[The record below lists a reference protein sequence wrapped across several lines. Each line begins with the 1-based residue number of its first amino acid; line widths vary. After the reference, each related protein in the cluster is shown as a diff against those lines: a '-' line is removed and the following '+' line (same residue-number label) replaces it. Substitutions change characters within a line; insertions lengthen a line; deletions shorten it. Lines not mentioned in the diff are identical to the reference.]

1 MSYVL
6 SKSNGVTLL
15 VLNDGIVDNAA
26 TSITFIGKNVAGY
39 GDAQNE
45 NFLHLLEN
53 FASRTEPR
61 SPVQGQIWYTT
72 IDNLNRPMVYDGTNW
87 RPMAV
92 SAYSA
97 SPVDTLINGGGNNVA
112 ANKPGDF
119 WFDSVNKQ
127 LYVITGTNLE
137 TTLIGPESVSGFG
150 ITKMVSTKMID
161 TLGIAHAV
169 IQMTLNGEV
178 VGILSPETFTPNL
191 ASTVV
196 GFTKVNRGMT
206 FKSYNSSTR
215 YTTATSDVVFY
226 GLHEQLDP
234 SYPRR
239 NIDEHIQANWYID
252 DNQSLQFGTTAQSS
266 IAWNSNNLT
275 LTTTAGIKL
284 QTASGNITF
293 AGTDVTPGSG
303 INLGTASSVFA
314 NVYTSKLSA
323 GSTTAY
329 GTLEGNW
336 NIPTNSSITPAFD
349 NQTTIG
355 SSARRFNAVWT
366 RNIGAGVASDAGT
379 LTGAWA
385 LTTSSSIS
393 PVVDLA
399 ASLGT
404 NASRYSNIHTV
415 GISAG
420 SSGTLTIIG
429 SSSVTGD
436 VNPSANATYDLG
448 SDTHQWNNVNAVTV
462 MSTNVN
468 ADEIDSTRIN
478 STFVTATTATIT
490 NVKGTDV
497 SFNRIIDRF
506 FNAITQIDLDGTL
519 ASNTDARLS
528 TQKAVKTYVDT
539 NATYLRSLIDSA
551 VSSLSTAIA
560 NIRTVPAGAIFYTG
574 GTGVPTGYLECNGQ
588 AISRSVYPD
597 LFAAIGYT
605 YGGSNDAFYLPD
617 LRGQFVRGWDHGRG
631 LDSGRGFGS
640 NQDSALGPHQHD
652 FTDVYAIVGD
662 YGLGGSTA
670 STYDRN
676 GNYIY
681 PSFYA
686 GNASDGD
693 QDNGAYGFPSRTDNT
708 GIGMSNDNRPTNV
721 ALLPIIKT

>member
-6 SKSNGVTLL
+6 SKSNGATLL

-53 FASRTEPR
+53 FASSTEPR
-61 SPVQGQIWYTT
+61 SPVQGQIWYST
-72 IDNLNRPMVYDGTNW
+72 IDNLNRPVIYDGTTW

-97 SPVDTLINGGGNNVA
+97 GPVDSLINGSGGNIA
-112 ANKPGDF
+112 ANQPGDF

-150 ITKMVSTKMID
+150 ITKMVSTKMTD
-161 TLGIAHAV
+161 TLGGAHAV
-169 IQMTLNGEV
+169 MQMTLNGEV
-178 VGILSPETFTPNL
+178 VGILSPDTFTPNP
-191 ASTVV
+191 ASSVV

-215 YTTATSDVVFY
+215 YSTSTNDVVFY
-226 GLHEQLDP
+226 GLHEQLDQ

-252 DNQSLQFGTTAQSS
+252 DNQTLKIGTTAQSS
-266 IAWNSNNLT
+266 IGWNSTNLT
-275 LTTTAGIKL
+275 LTTTNGIKL
-284 QTASGNITF
+284 ESANSSITF
-293 AGTDVTPGSG
+293 AGTDVTPSTGV
-303 INLGTASSVFA
+303 NLGTGAATFSG
-314 NVYTSKLSA
+314 VYTTKLSA
-323 GSTTAY
+323 GTTTAY

-355 SSARRFNAVWT
+355 SSARRFNTVWT
-366 RNIGAGVASDAGT
+366 RNIASGLSTDIGTIAGT
-379 LTGAWA
+379 WQ
-385 LTTSSSIS
+385 LTTGSSIS
-393 PVVDLA
+393 PVSDLSA
-399 ASLGT
+399 VLG
-404 NASRYSNIHTV
+404 AVSSRYSNIYTT

-420 SSGTLTIIG
+420 PSNTITITG
-429 SSSVTGD
+429 SSSVAGD
-436 VNPSANATYDLG
+436 INPSTDATYDLG

-468 ADEIDSTRIN
+468 AEAIDSTTIN
-478 STFVTATTATIT
+478 STYVTATTATIT

-497 SFNRIIDRF
+497 SFNRLIDSF
-506 FNAITQIDLDGTL
+506 FNAITQLDTDGTL
-519 ASNTDARLS
+519 ASNSNSRLP
-528 TQKAVKTYVDT
+528 TQKAVKTYVDNT
-539 NATYLRSLIDSA
+539 ATYLKSLIDAA
-551 VSSLSTAIA
+551 VASLSTALA
-560 NIRTVPAGAIFYTG
+560 NIKTVPTGSVFYSAGPYI
-574 GTGVPTGYLECNGQ
+574 PTGYLECNGQ
-588 AISRSVYPD
+588 VISKSVYND
-597 LFAAIGYT
+597 LFDVIGYT
-605 YGGSNDAFYLPD
+605 YGGSGDAFYLPD

-631 LDSGRGFGS
+631 TDPSRALGS
-640 NQDSALGPHQHD
+640 SQSAATGPHQHD

-708 GIGMSNDNRPTNV
+708 GINIAGDTRPTNV